1 MNDGTIKMPAGNKLS
16 VTTPDSITN
25 AQKATMPN
33 AISDWPSM
41 ETGFAWSVK
50 GTLKNLRPMT
60 IAVSYVELWI
70 YDAKTC
76 KRICVTRK
84 VINKRLEPCQTMDFD
99 LCCAQVPPASG
110 YIYYVRV
117 HHSLGINEAW
127 AFPA

>member
-50 GTLKNLRPMT
+50 GTLKNT
-60 IAVSYVELWI
+60 IAKYGALVQL
-70 YDAKTC
+70 
-76 KRICVTRK
+76 
-84 VINKRLEPCQTMDFD
+84 
-99 LCCAQVPPASG
+99 
-110 YIYYVRV
+110 RV
-117 HHSLGINEAW
+117 
-127 AFPA
+127 